1 MPKIESAEFYPDAFR
16 EKQGLILPHGIN
28 VCVRKKRTDRERGST
43 PYYFSYS
50 FKGEQEGS
58 PIIPKDLLG
67 IATELKARLDNRGQT
82 LIAFDRGGTALGVAL
97 SLITELPLFIA
108 FSYAGP
114 LDEGISWHEPGGG
127 KYLGIPN
134 IPEGGNVILVDDEI
148 NTGTT
153 FVNAV
158 NTLRDHSITVDQ
170 ISVVVEVDR
179 KEGKGR
185 RLVEN
190 QGCALTSLYLVPE
203 PVYNDAFGDYVFP

>member
-1 MPKIESAEFYPDAFR
+1 MSNIENAEFYPVNFR
-16 EKQGLILPHGIN
+16 EKQRLVLPYGIS
-28 VCVRKKRTDRERGST
+28 VCVRKKRVDREKGNT

-58 PIIPKDLLG
+58 PIIPKDLLW
-67 IATELKARLDNRGQT
+67 IACELKAKLDNRGQT

-97 SLITELPLFIA
+97 SLITGLPLFIA
-108 FSYAGP
+108 FGYEAP
-114 LDEGISWHEPGGG
+114 LDQGISWHEPGGG

-134 IPEGGNVILVDDEI
+134 IPEGSNVVLVDDEI

-153 FVNAV
+153 FVNAI

-179 KEGKGR
+179 KGSKGR
-185 RLVEN
+185 QLVEN
-190 QGCALTSLYLVPE
+190 QGCALTNLYLIPE
-203 PVYNDAFGDYVFP
+203 PIYNDAFGDYVFP